1 MYKSDV
7 TPRNSVFFIPGLSYA
22 YPRMRCLALTIF
34 ALLGTMCLGR
44 DANDARI
51 VAAYSTRTAITL
63 TTITSV
69 QPYTCFLYTNA
80 VACQKRRLRRQ
91 KSLQQSIDEF
101 ADLNDK
107 AILEGTVEEGSEAE
121 GRALDSKDRQGRI
134 ALTVWTTSSS
144 TYTITST
151 SINTAVTYSLSYYCS
166 VSGLPVAPACG

>member
-1 MYKSDV
+1 
-7 TPRNSVFFIPGLSYA
+7 
-22 YPRMRCLALTIF
+22 MRCLALTIF

-69 QPYTCFLYTNA
+69 QPYTCFLNTNA
-80 VACQKRRLRRQ
+80 VSCQKRRLRRQ
-91 KSLQQSIDEF
+91 KFFKHPVDEF
-101 ADLNDK
+101 SDIDDK
-107 AILEGTVEEGSEAE
+107 TALDGTFTEDQLAE
-121 GRALDSKDRQGRI
+121 GKGLDSQDRQGRI

-151 SINTAVTYSLSYYCS
+151 SINTAITYSLSYYCS
-166 VSGLPVAPACG
+166 VSGFPVAPACG